1 MMTPLLSALPRVL
14 LVLLAASETGFCRVR
29 SCPDYCTGSA
39 VVVVDDKVTHIQG
52 GSAGKFIQ
60 VIHRLNQTPPNGT
73 IVLGWIGKTQVYM
86 PKNLKFKIESILR
99 RHPEI
104 WKLIVKLLVKK
115 FGKPKPGIHTRHT
128 TKTPTR
134 GRPTK
139 KGTPVSN
146 LKTTTR
152 RRPTRKTKQTTT
164 TKRPRAKPPHFKP
177 PQHAGPLPDL
187 IAPII
192 IPPGQKGVTPDIR
205 TLLELLIQY
214 PNFFAP
220 NFLTLKEL
228 GVKIPQLGKNTTITW
243 VLYNNQTVKL
253 PKPLVVSYTVTVNGK
268 KFILPADLKM
278 LVTYLS
284 KSPTQLPSVAI
295 LLHQLLAT
303 YTTDSKGRLTGLT
316 VLGVKQKFPQPVS
329 ATIIVRGRTFVLPR
343 DMKALIASITRNPAD
358 FYGMRALL
366 EAFGVRIAKGSGQAR
381 IGVTYRNQTFT
392 VQGVKEVKITINKRQ
407 YSIPSELE
415 AIFKSE
421 RVASVGAVLA
431 ALQRANV
438 VVKVDKW
445 SGGIEGF
452 VMDGVTIPFPL
463 AVYLRLKIYGKTY
476 IVPRDL
482 PKIIAVLEKKG
493 MPSTILSILYTHY
506 GVVPVRGRDNV
517 VVALS
522 FNGRQYPIK
531 AQPMTTITLGG
542 VKIRLPRD
550 NDKMIE
556 LVLSGKVSIVEF
568 MQAVQLAG
576 YKFIPEVD
584 GALHKIQ
591 KGTEILNLPL
601 EIRLSVQ
608 LNHITYRMPNDLPRL
623 VNVLKSFGPSAID
636 AVTSELKK
644 LGVRIS
650 RKGRLLVIVFNGVT
664 YKVHLTGTS
673 GGTELTMILNGKRFT
688 LPKDLNALVT
698 YATSLGSLGI
708 SAMISSLKSHG
719 IKVNQLAS
727 GKIVSVVID
736 GKVYYIGTATIPDHK
751 NNIQVSIRGKKYWIP
766 SDLSKVTSL
775 KGFYFSELVSALAKK
790 GAKLQ
795 FDNDS
800 YITGVIYRSRRI
812 KFRRKFR
819 IMVQVDKKGKKY
831 RIPLDLGEVAKILSK
846 GRWKWKEVRKALI
859 HAGLK
864 VPGGFSGHAI
874 KKFYFMGKKYE
885 VK

>member
-29 SCPDYCTGSA
+29 SCPDYCASSA
-39 VVVVDDKVTHIQG
+39 VVLDGDQVTHVEG
-52 GSAGKFIQ
+52 GYAGKFIQ

-73 IVLGWIGKTQVYM
+73 IVIGWIGKTQVYM
-86 PKNLKFKIESILR
+86 PKNLKINIEAILR

-104 WKLIVKLLVKK
+104 WKLLVKLLVNK
-115 FGKPKPGIHTRHT
+115 FGKPKPTRT
-128 TKTPTR
+128 
-134 GRPTK
+134 RPTTQK
-139 KGTPVSN
+139 AKRGHS
-146 LKTTTR
+146 TR
-152 RRPTRKTKQTTT
+152 ETKRTTT
-164 TKRPRAKPPHFKP
+164 TKKTQVTYEHEMEFKP
-177 PQHAGPLPDL
+177 PQPSVQLPDL
-187 IAPII
+187 ITPII
-192 IPPGQKGVTPDIR
+192 IPPGQKGVTSGIR
-205 TLLELLIQY
+205 TVLELLIQY
-214 PNFFAP
+214 PNFFP
-220 NFLTLKEL
+220 SFFTKL
-228 GVKIPQLGKNTTITW
+228 GDLNVTIPQLGKNTTITW
-243 VLYNNQTVKL
+243 VLYKNQTVNL
-253 PKPLVVSYTVTVNGK
+253 PKPLVVSYTVTVNGR
-268 KFILPADLKM
+268 KFTLPADLKM

-284 KSPTQLPSVAI
+284 KSSTQLPSVAI

-303 YTTDSKGRLTGLT
+303 YTLDSKGHLTALS
-316 VLGVKQKFPQPVS
+316 VLGVKQNFPHPIS
-329 ATIIVRGRTFVLPR
+329 ATITVGGRTFVLPR
-343 DMKALIASITRNPAD
+343 DMKGLIASITRNPAA
-358 FYGMRALL
+358 FYRMRALM
-366 EAFGVRIAKGSGQAR
+366 EAFGVRFAEGSGQAR
-381 IGVTYRNQTFT
+381 ILATYGNKTFT

-407 YSIPSELE
+407 YSIPSELQ

-421 RVASVGAVLA
+421 QVVSVGAVLA

-438 VVKVDKW
+438 VVKVDKR
-445 SGGIEGF
+445 SGGIEGL

-463 AVYLRLKIYGKTY
+463 ALYLRLKIYGKTY
-476 IVPRDL
+476 ILPHDL

-493 MPSTILSILYTHY
+493 MPSTVLSVLYTHY

-517 VVALS
+517 VIALS

-576 YKFIPEVD
+576 YKFIPEAD

-644 LGVRIS
+644 LGVRTS

-673 GGTELTMILNGKRFT
+673 GGPELTMILNGKRFT

-736 GKVYYIGTATIPDHK
+736 GKVYYVGTTTIQDHK

-766 SDLSKVTSL
+766 GDLRKVTSL
-775 KGFYFSELVSALAKK
+775 KGFYFSELISALAKK

-800 YITGVIYRSRRI
+800 YIIGVIYRSRRI
-812 KFRRKFR
+812 KFPRKFR

-831 RIPLDLGEVAKILSK
+831 RIPLDLPAVAKILSK
-846 GRWKWKEVRKALI
+846 GRWKWKEVREALI